1 MKERLYMSDKLNPAT
16 AMSSSTGGSSSGGP
30 EENSRR
36 LLFGAYLDFI
46 RIRFLTM
53 LAYRINYYSG
63 ILIYSLNIGVN
74 YFTWM
79 AIYGNGDSLGGFTAT
94 QMTSYVA
101 VSWMARAFYFNNL
114 DREIS
119 TDIRDGSIAIQFIR
133 PYNYVLV
140 KMMQGLGE
148 GMFRFL
154 LFMIPGMAI
163 AMLLFPVQLPT
174 APSAWAGFLVML
186 FFSFLINSQINII
199 TGLSAFFVENNEGM
213 MRMKR
218 VIVDLFS
225 GLIVP
230 ISLFPDWLSSI
241 LKVLPFQAITYL
253 PGSVFTGRVQ
263 GVGIWN
269 VLGIQVVWFLALLIP
284 IVWLYH
290 AARQRLFVQGG

>member
-1 MKERLYMSDKLNPAT
+1 ML
-16 AMSSSTGGSSSGGP
+16 
-30 EENSRR
+30 
-36 LLFGAYLDFI
+36 GAYFDFI

-53 LAYRINYYSG
+53 LAYRVNYYSG
-63 ILIYSLNIGVN
+63 ILIYTLNIGVN
-74 YFTWM
+74 YFTWK
-79 AIYGNGDSLGGFTAT
+79 AIYGGDESLGGFTGA
-94 QMTSYVA
+94 QMTTYVA

-119 TDIRDGSIAIQFIR
+119 SDIRDGNIAIQFIR

-148 GMFRFL
+148 GLFRFL
-154 LFMIPGMAI
+154 MLMIPGMAI

-174 APSAWAGFLVML
+174 ELSAWAGFLTML
-186 FFSFLINSQINII
+186 FFSFLINSQINVL
-199 TGLSAFFVENNEGM
+199 TGLSAFFVENNEGV

-230 ISLFPDWLSSI
+230 ISLFPGWLARV
-241 LKVLPFQAITYL
+241 LEVLPFQAITYL

-263 GVGIWN
+263 GTGIWN
-269 VLGIQVVWFLALLIP
+269 VLGIQVFWFLLLLVPIIALNR
-284 IVWLYH
+284 
-290 AARQRLFVQGG
+290 AARKRLFVQGG

>member
-1 MKERLYMSDKLNPAT
+1 MSDKLNT
-16 AMSSSTGGSSSGGP
+16 AVSTSAGGSSSGGQR
-30 EENSRR
+30 ENGRR
-36 LLFGAYLDFI
+36 LLLGAYFDFI

-53 LAYRINYYSG
+53 LAYRVNYYSG
-63 ILIYSLNIGVN
+63 ILIYTLNIGVN
-74 YFTWM
+74 YFTWK
-79 AIYGNGDSLGGFTAT
+79 AIYGSGESLGGFTGA
-94 QMTSYVA
+94 QMTTYVA

-148 GMFRFL
+148 GLFRFMML
-154 LFMIPGMAI
+154 MIPGMVI
-163 AMLLFPVQLPT
+163 AVLLFPVELPT
-174 APSAWAGFLVML
+174 EPSAWAGFLVML
-186 FFSFLINSQINII
+186 FFSFLISSQINVI

-225 GLIVP
+225 GLIIP
-230 ISLFPDWLSSI
+230 ISLFPDWMSGV

-269 VLGIQVVWFLALLIP
+269 VLGVQVFWFLVLLIP

>member
-1 MKERLYMSDKLNPAT
+1 MSDKLKAAAAGGPG
-16 AMSSSTGGSSSGGP
+16 GGSR
-30 EENSRR
+30 ENGRR
-36 LLFGAYLDFI
+36 LLLGAYFDFI

-53 LAYRINYYSG
+53 LAYRVNYYSG
-63 ILIYSLNIGVN
+63 ILIYTLNIGVN
-74 YFTWM
+74 YFTWK
-79 AIYGNGDSLGGFTAT
+79 AIYGGGESLGGFSGA
-94 QMTSYVA
+94 QMTTYVA

-148 GMFRFL
+148 GVFRFM

-174 APSAWAGFLVML
+174 EPSAWAGFLVML
-186 FFSFLINSQINII
+186 FFSFLINSQINVI

-230 ISLFPDWLSSI
+230 ISLFPGWLAEV

-269 VLGIQVVWFLALLIP
+269 VLGVQVFWFVVLLIP

>member
-1 MKERLYMSDKLNPAT
+1 MSEQLKAAAAT
-16 AMSSSTGGSSSGGP
+16 SSAGGSSAGGP
-30 EENSRR
+30 QVNGWR
-36 LLFGAYLDFI
+36 LLLGAYFDFI

-53 LAYRINYYSG
+53 LAYRVNYYSG
-63 ILIYSLNIGVN
+63 ILIYTLNIGVN
-74 YFTWM
+74 YFTWR
-79 AIYGNGDSLGGFTAT
+79 AIYGDGESLGGFTGA
-94 QMTSYVA
+94 QMTTYVA

-148 GMFRFL
+148 GLFRFMML
-154 LFMIPGMAI
+154 MIPGMVIAI
-163 AMLLFPVQLPT
+163 LLFPVQLPT
-174 APSAWAGFLVML
+174 DLSAWAGFLVML
-186 FFSFLINSQINII
+186 FFSFLISSQINII

-218 VIVDLFS
+218 VVVDLFS

-230 ISLFPDWLSSI
+230 ISLFPGWLSSV
-241 LKVLPFQAITYL
+241 LEVLPFQAITYL

-269 VLGIQVVWFLALLIP
+269 VLGIQVIWFVVLLIP

>member
-1 MKERLYMSDKLNPAT
+1 MSKRLAT
-16 AMSSSTGGSSSGGP
+16 AVSSSGGGSGEAP
-30 EENSRR
+30 NSGWR
-36 LLFGAYLDFI
+36 LLLGAYFDFI

-53 LAYRINYYSG
+53 LAYRVNYYSG
-63 ILIYSLNIGVN
+63 ILIYTLNIGVN
-74 YFTWM
+74 YFTWR
-79 AIYGNGDSLGGFTAT
+79 AIYGDGQSLGGFTGA
-94 QMTSYVA
+94 QMTTYVA

-148 GMFRFL
+148 GLFRFMML
-154 LFMIPGMAI
+154 MIPGMVIAI
-163 AMLLFPVQLPT
+163 LLFPVQLPT
-174 APSAWAGFLVML
+174 EPSAWAGFLVML
-186 FFSFLINSQINII
+186 FFSFLISSQINII

-218 VIVDLFS
+218 VVVDLFS

-230 ISLFPDWLSSI
+230 ITLFPDWLASV

-269 VLGIQVVWFLALLIP
+269 VLGIQVIWFLILLIP

-290 AARQRLFVQGG
+290 ASRQRLFVQGG

>member
-1 MKERLYMSDKLNPAT
+1 MSKEFGGAIPA
-16 AMSSSTGGSSSGGP
+16 STMNSSGGKEP
-30 EENSRR
+30 GSKQNSRK
-36 LLFGAYLDFI
+36 LLYGAYLDFI

-53 LAYRINYYSG
+53 LAYRVNYYTG
-63 ILIYSLNIGVN
+63 ILIYALNIGVN
-74 YFTWM
+74 YFTWQ
-79 AIYGNGDSLGGFTAT
+79 AIYGDGDSLGGFSAA
-94 QMTSYVA
+94 QMTTYIA

-148 GMFRFL
+148 GMFRFM

-174 APSAWAGFLVML
+174 DPAAWAGFLVML
-186 FFSFLINSQINII
+186 FFSFLINSQINVI

-225 GLIVP
+225 GLIIP
-230 ISLFPDWLSSI
+230 ISLFPGWLSSI
-241 LKVLPFQAITYL
+241 LKLLPFQAITYL

-269 VLGIQVVWFLALLIP
+269 VLGIQIFWFLALLIP

>member
-1 MKERLYMSDKLNPAT
+1 ML
-16 AMSSSTGGSSSGGP
+16 
-30 EENSRR
+30 
-36 LLFGAYLDFI
+36 GAYFDFI

-53 LAYRINYYSG
+53 LAYRVNYYSG
-63 ILIYSLNIGVN
+63 ILIYTLNIGVN
-74 YFTWM
+74 YFTWR
-79 AIYGNGDSLGGFTAT
+79 AIYGDGESLGGFTGA
-94 QMTSYVA
+94 QMTTYVA

-148 GMFRFL
+148 GLFRFMML
-154 LFMIPGMAI
+154 MIPGMVI
-163 AMLLFPVQLPT
+163 ATLLFPVQLPT
-174 APSAWAGFLVML
+174 EPSAWAGFLVML
-186 FFSFLINSQINII
+186 FFSFLISSQINII

-218 VIVDLFS
+218 VVVDLFS

-230 ISLFPDWLSSI
+230 ITLFPDWLSSV

-269 VLGIQVVWFLALLIP
+269 VLGIQVIWFLILLIP
-284 IVWLYH
+284 IVWLNH

>member
-1 MKERLYMSDKLNPAT
+1 MSDKLNAAT
-16 AMSSSTGGSSSGGP
+16 AMSSSSGGSSSGGP
-30 EENSRR
+30 PENSRR

-269 VLGIQVVWFLALLIP
+269 VLGIQIVWFLALLIP

>member
-1 MKERLYMSDKLNPAT
+1 MFNALSEAGSPRGSRD
-16 AMSSSTGGSSSGGP
+16 TGEEGQGGGKRS
-30 EENSRR
+30 ERR
-36 LLFGAYLDFI
+36 LLLEAYFDFI

-53 LAYRINYYSG
+53 LAYRLNYYTG

-74 YFTWM
+74 YFTWK
-79 AIYGNGDSLGGFTAT
+79 AIYGQGESLGGFTAA
-94 QMTSYVA
+94 QMTTYVA

-133 PYNYVLV
+133 PYNYVLA

-148 GMFRFL
+148 GMFRFM
-154 LFMIPGMAI
+154 LFMIPGMAL
-163 AMLLFPVQLPT
+163 AMLLFPVRLPHDP
-174 APSAWAGFLVML
+174 AAWAGFLVML

-199 TGLSAFFVENNEGM
+199 TGLLAFFVENNEGL

-218 VIVDLFS
+218 VVVDLFS
-225 GLIVP
+225 GLIIP
-230 ISLFPDWLSSI
+230 ISLFPGWLSSI
-241 LKVLPFQAITYL
+241 LKLLPFQAITYL

-269 VLGIQVVWFLALLIP
+269 VFGIQIIWFAVLLIP
-284 IVWLYH
+284 LFWLYR

>member
-1 MKERLYMSDKLNPAT
+1 MSDKLNAAT
-16 AMSSSTGGSSSGGP
+16 AMSSSSGGSSSGGP
-30 EENSRR
+30 QDNSRR
-36 LLFGAYLDFI
+36 LLFAAYWDFV

-79 AIYGNGDSLGGFTAT
+79 AIYGNGNSLGGFTAT

-186 FFSFLINSQINII
+186 FFSFLINTQINII

-230 ISLFPDWLSSI
+230 ISLFPDWLSSV